1 MLRVLTVLP
10 AFLLAVL
17 AEDVVVTTTLGQLR
31 GSRVSTGPSTYLD
44 TFFGVPYAKP
54 PVGAL
59 RLMPTQPAEPWQGVL
74 DATRYGPACP
84 QLADFDPMP
93 TSEDCLSLSIFTPGE
108 TELRTRSFRG
118 PPRRSKHSAPGRG
131 LPVMMYV
138 HGGGFRTGSGALFN
152 GTELAKRGVVVVA
165 INYRLDILGFLST
178 LDDSSPG
185 NYGLLDM
192 IQALKWIKANI
203 ASFRGNPGEITLF
216 GGSAGSLSISHL
228 RISPLAKGLF
238 NKVIMESGFATCKW
252 ARKLPTDT
260 PSPLTSA
267 KRVATRVGCPVD
279 SGTAALVACIKSK
292 PVDILLNA
300 SAAFLEGPASSFI
313 PVVET
318 GFGVLPKNPEDLI
331 REGAGSDIPSI
342 RGSSRDEDA
351 IDAAFQPL
359 ISYSLSDAEAEIRTF
374 ASTYFKQGLDN
385 VTAIL
390 LSEYVTRLNPSTKE
404 ELYLDVVQMKTD
416 LRFNYPMLYES
427 QVNSNRMGSAP
438 QYVYQFAYQSPN
450 SRFPSWIGV
459 PHGAEAPF
467 VAGEPFNGLRNWTDT
482 DKRVSATVMDML
494 SNFAKFGDP
503 TPPLF
508 TSVKWF
514 LYNSVTQLYLTIDS
528 KPTLNSHLYQRRMDL
543 VKSLYDQYGHY

>member
-1 MLRVLTVLP
+1 MLRVLTVL
-10 AFLLAVL
+10 AALTSVL
-17 AEDVVVTTTLGQLR
+17 AEDVVVTTRLGQVR
-31 GSRVSTGPSTYLD
+31 GSRVRTRPSTYVDSFLSL
-44 TFFGVPYAKP
+44 PYAKP

-93 TSEDCLSLSIFTPGE
+93 TSEDCLSLSIFTPG
-108 TELRTRSFRG
+108 
-118 PPRRSKHSAPGRG
+118 HSAPGRG

-351 IDAAFQPL
+351 IDAAYENRPSLQ
-359 ISYSLSDAEAEIRTF
+359 LSDAVRVSGELQQNGFRTPVCLPVRLPVPQLTLSF
-374 ASTYFKQGLDN
+374 LD
-385 VTAIL
+385 
-390 LSEYVTRLNPSTKE
+390 
-404 ELYLDVVQMKTD
+404 
-416 LRFNYPMLYES
+416 
-427 QVNSNRMGSAP
+427 
-438 QYVYQFAYQSPN
+438 
-450 SRFPSWIGV
+450 SRECFPSNIDSPVTGV

-494 SNFAKFGDP
+494 SNFAKFGISSARDP